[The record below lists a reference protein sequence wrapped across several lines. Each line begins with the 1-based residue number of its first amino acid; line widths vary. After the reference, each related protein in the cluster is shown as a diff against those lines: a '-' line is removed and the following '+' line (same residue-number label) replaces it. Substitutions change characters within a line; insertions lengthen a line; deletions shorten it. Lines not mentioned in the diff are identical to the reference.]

1 MLSTHPTNAAILHSI
16 RPVGLHSIH
25 PVGLL
30 SPSSNPPC
38 SPPTAARFS
47 SPSIID
53 RAWKEGWITPR
64 IPTQRSP
71 FRVAVV
77 GSGPAGLAAADQ
89 LNQAGHHVTVFE
101 RAPVAGG
108 LLTYGIPN
116 MKLDKKTVARR
127 LDLLEEEGI
136 NFQCGVS
143 VGPGGTDVAA
153 LREAYDSVV
162 LATGATAPR
171 DLPLPG
177 RDKIKGIHF
186 AMDFLTGTQTALF
199 EGGDADPALFADDPD
214 AAHPAVISARGK
226 NVIVIGG
233 GDTGTDCIGT
243 SIRHGCKSMVNLELL
258 GKPPAK
264 RAGSNPWPEWPRV
277 FNIDYGHGEAISHF
291 GNDPRRFSV
300 MSKEFIADD
309 DGNLKALRIVQ
320 VEQKG
325 DSFVEVPDS
334 AEDIPADLVL
344 LAMGFVSPEQKVIDQ
359 LGAATDAR
367 DNIYSEHGDFQ
378 VYSREDGTV
387 LDGVFT
393 AGDCRRGQSLVV
405 WAINEGRGA
414 AERVSAFLEN
424 KL

>member
-25 PVGLL
+25 PIGLL

-38 SPPTAARFS
+38 SPPTAARPS

-177 RDKIKGIHF
+177 RDEIKGIHF

-300 MSKEFIADD
+300 MSKEFIEAEM
-309 DGNLKALRIVQ
+309 ALFA
-320 VEQKG
+320 EQAKDVDIIITTALIPG
-325 DSFVEVPDS
+325 KPAPKLIT
-334 AEDIPADLVL
+334 AEMVKSMKHGSVVVDL
-344 LAMGFVSPEQKVIDQ
+344 A
-359 LGAATDAR
+359 AATGGNCELTEPDRAVTK
-367 DNIYSEHGDFQ
+367 HG
-378 VYSREDGTV
+378 VKII
-387 LDGVFT
+387 
-393 AGDCRRGQSLVV
+393 VV
-405 WAINEGRGA
+405 D
-414 AERVSAFLEN
+414 
-424 KL
+424 